1 MEQIEVEGLVIDKLD
16 IGESDRIIT
25 LFEKSRGKIKVL
37 IKGIRKSKNRE
48 IYATD
53 PLVLGSYKL
62 KKKGDL
68 YYNTSLQLK
77 NPFLKIKNNFFKLE
91 ISLYI
96 LKLIDKITFEN
107 IEAQKLYKLNLNALN
122 YIEETEDKNKIL
134 IMLSYYFYKIIIYEG
149 LRPKIEGEEY
159 FNLKEGI
166 LENQKRGY
174 SIKLE
179 DRQYQY
185 IQKLNKVDIE
195 GINKLKFDNKE
206 ILKIIN
212 ILEFYLNQN
221 LFLELNILKYLG
233 EEKWI

>member
-1 MEQIEVEGLVIDKLD
+1 MEQFEVEGLVIDKID

-96 LKLIDKITFEN
+96 LSLIDKITFEN
-107 IEAQKLYKLNLNALN
+107 IEAQKLYKLNLNALS

-149 LRPKIEGEEY
+149 LKPKIDGKEY

-179 DRQYQY
+179 ERQYQY
-185 IQKLNKVDIE
+185 IQNLNKVDIE

-233 EEKWI
+233 EEK

>member
-1 MEQIEVEGLVIDKLD
+1 MEQFEVEGLVIDKID

-96 LKLIDKITFEN
+96 LSLIDKITFEN
-107 IEAQKLYKLNLNALN
+107 IEAQKLYKLNLNALS
-122 YIEETEDKNKIL
+122 YIEGTEDKNKIL

-149 LRPKIEGEEY
+149 LKPKIDGKEY

-179 DRQYQY
+179 ERQYQY
-185 IQKLNKVDIE
+185 IQNLNKVDIE
-195 GINKLKFDNKE
+195 GINKLKFENKE

-212 ILEFYLNQN
+212 ILESYLNQN

-233 EEKWI
+233 EEK